1 MSAREQIMT
10 RAVNFIAGAARTGDI
25 ETIRL
30 GAHGPCRVPPIP
42 VEGNL

>member
-1 MSAREQIMT
+1 MSAREQILT
-10 RAVNFIAGAARTGDI
+10 RAVNFIAGASRTGDI

-30 GAHGPCRVPPIP
+30 GAHGPCRVPPIL

>member
-1 MSAREQIMT
+1 MSAREQILA
-10 RAVNFIAGAARTGDI
+10 RAVHFIAGSSRTGDI

-30 GAHGPCRVPPIP
+30 GAHGPCRVPPVP